1 MASSLAALENELRA
15 ELMTAME
22 EASEKMF
29 DDLQG
34 EVAGYYTGK
43 PNKYNRTFQLLTTPT
58 LSPISGGGNS
68 VSFKVYLNPAGGYT
82 TGCYPSM
89 ETVLSWTNDGGGGTI
104 GSHGY
109 WQRAVSK
116 MGESF
121 SSIMASHFG

>member
-1 MASSLAALENELRA
+1 MASSFAELENELRA
-15 ELMTAME
+15 ELMAAME

-34 EVAGYYTGK
+34 EVIGYYSGSPK
-43 PNKYNRTFQLLTTPT
+43 RYQRTFQLLSTPT

-68 VSFKVYLNPAGGYT
+68 VSFTVYLNPAGGYT

-89 ETVLSWTNDGGGGTI
+89 STVLGWTNYGGGGTV

-109 WQRAVSK
+109 WERALSK
-116 MGESF
+116 MGKSF
-121 SSIMASHFG
+121 TSALASHFG

>member
-1 MASSLAALENELRA
+1 MASNMSELENELRA
-15 ELMTAME
+15 ELMAAME

-34 EVAGYYTGK
+34 EVAGYYSGSPK
-43 PNKYNRTFQLLTTPT
+43 RYQRTFQLLTTPT

-68 VSFKVYLNPAGGYT
+68 VTFKVYLNPAGGYT

-89 ETVLSWTNDGGGGTI
+89 ETVLSWTNYGGGGTI

-109 WQRAVSK
+109 WERALGK
-116 MGESF
+116 MGETF
-121 SSIMASHFG
+121 SSVMASHFG